1 MKTPHRQADRSRGQR
16 LSVDRAGLG
25 HAGQQP
31 GCARGSFVVVVVK
44 DHTLR
49 VRVHRIAMVVGSY
62 GQITRVRLWM
72 GRAFGRREVRWSHTA
87 REIPAID
94 VERTATPR
102 EVDLGRIA

>member
-1 MKTPHRQADRSRGQR
+1 
-16 LSVDRAGLG
+16 
-25 HAGQQP
+25 
-31 GCARGSFVVVVVK
+31 VVVVVK

-87 REIPAID
+87 RAIPAED
-94 VERTATPR
+94 VVRRATPR